1 MQDTTLPLFT
11 LRDLQAVV
19 RRRRRVIAMTFAAV
33 FVPAAVATLL
43 MPPTYRASA
52 RLLLQRDGRSP
63 AFALRST
70 PQADGNATFRQVD
83 QKEELATESEL
94 LRSRAVVQPVVDRL
108 QLSPERLNQV
118 RDFRRYVRG
127 AYDWTVR
134 TFQYGYNEFRYATGL
149 STRPSA
155 ADVAQFERIAL
166 LDDVLSRLRLT
177 TATDSNVIEL
187 SFTASDAVLARDVAN
202 AIVDEYLR
210 RRADASIGGARRFFR
225 DQSDRTGGE
234 LRERE
239 DVLDRLERRY
249 SAYSIDEQRKFILAS
264 LTSTDDRLRDTRT
277 TVARLSAKA
286 AAIERQLTGE
296 PETLTTSRDVQ
307 RNPAFDLVG
316 QKVVELELERAKL
329 LEKNQPT
336 SPAVVN
342 VEAQL
347 ATARQLQAQLPKT
360 LDGSATNAINP
371 VRQSLRTDL
380 LQAQGELAAAQSQE
394 RALAS
399 NLASYRRDLDRLNES
414 ALQVRGAQRLVE
426 AQEQAYAIY
435 LRNQEQ
441 ARVTEAMN
449 ASDLSSLKLVD
460 AAPLPLYAIAPRPRI
475 YLGAALAAALL
486 MAFAAALLAEHNDAT
501 VGRASQL
508 PPGLDL
514 EVLATFPTAPLLR

>member
-1 MQDTTLPLFT
+1 
-11 LRDLQAVV
+11 
-19 RRRRRVIAMTFAAV
+19 
-33 FVPAAVATLL
+33 
-43 MPPTYRASA
+43 
-52 RLLLQRDGRSP
+52 
-63 AFALRST
+63 
-70 PQADGNATFRQVD
+70 
-83 QKEELATESEL
+83 
-94 LRSRAVVQPVVDRL
+94 
-108 QLSPERLNQV
+108 
-118 RDFRRYVRG
+118 
-127 AYDWTVR
+127 
-134 TFQYGYNEFRYATGL
+134 
-149 STRPSA
+149 
-155 ADVAQFERIAL
+155 
-166 LDDVLSRLRLT
+166 
-177 TATDSNVIEL
+177 
-187 SFTASDAVLARDVAN
+187 
-202 AIVDEYLR
+202 
-210 RRADASIGGARRFFR
+210 
-225 DQSDRTGGE
+225 
-234 LRERE
+234 
-239 DVLDRLERRY
+239 
-249 SAYSIDEQRKFILAS
+249 
-264 LTSTDDRLRDTRT
+264 
-277 TVARLSAKA
+277 
-286 AAIERQLTGE
+286 
-296 PETLTTSRDVQ
+296 
-307 RNPAFDLVG
+307 
-316 QKVVELELERAKL
+316 
-329 LEKNQPT
+329 
-336 SPAVVN
+336 
-342 VEAQL
+342 
-347 ATARQLQAQLPKT
+347 LPKT